1 MGGKRNQGSLKK
13 FAKAVEC
20 LDLEKQVAACK
31 WLEGVIVA
39 QMLTTDER
47 KSVVDAS
54 NQYIEAVEGEYADA
68 VNALLRYLRRA
79 QKKANRALSQKNEKP
94 SVETEAV
101 TITSM

>member
-1 MGGKRNQGSLKK
+1 MGGKRDQGSLKR
-13 FAKAVEC
+13 FAKTVER

-54 NQYIEAVEGEYADA
+54 NQYIEAVEGEYSDA
-68 VNALLRYLRRA
+68 VNALLRYLTHA
-79 QKKANRALSQKNEKP
+79 QKKVNRALKRKDEKP
-94 SVETEAV
+94 SVKNEAV
-101 TITSM
+101 AITSM

>member
-13 FAKAVEC
+13 FATAVER

-68 VNALLRYLRRA
+68 VNALLRYLSHT
-79 QKKANRALSQKNEKP
+79 QKKANRALKRKDEKL
-94 SVETEAV
+94 SMANEAV
-101 TITSM
+101 AITST